1 MRTLSLAH
9 DGDEISG
16 ISRPSV
22 FRLDE
27 ALDIDADVSET
38 MQRLD
43 GPRDS
48 LLFVQEDACQ
58 RSWPSIIPR
67 SETRDSPSNR
77 PITEVLDPR
86 SLEVRYEM

>member
-1 MRTLSLAH
+1 MAH
-9 DGDEISG
+9 DRDEISG
-16 ISRPSV
+16 VSRPSV

-27 ALDIDADVSET
+27 ALDIDADVGET

-48 LLFVQEDACQ
+48 LLLVQEGACQ
-58 RSWPSIIPR
+58 RSWPCVIPG

-77 PITEVLDPR
+77 PIAEVLDPR